1 MIEWT
6 DELKKQFSR
15 SIYFAFVMFV
25 GAPLIYLFMTTETIF
40 QEFSTS
46 GQNDIMFYILLII
59 ALFYPLVIPILEKAF
74 VTAHHK
80 RNDVKNKSKWA
91 MKLQSHSN
99 KRNSTPEKLYFTFF
113 VVKSALVEAS
123 FIFGLLIY
131 IVSGDMTR
139 MLYFYVVGIAWSLV
153 VFPTKSRC
161 EKFLEKVSANA
172 IV

>member
-6 DELKKQFSR
+6 DELKKQFRR

-74 VTAHHK
+74 V
-80 RNDVKNKSKWA
+80 
-91 MKLQSHSN
+91 
-99 KRNSTPEKLYFTFF
+99 
-113 VVKSALVEAS
+113 
-123 FIFGLLIY
+123 
-131 IVSGDMTR
+131 
-139 MLYFYVVGIAWSLV
+139 
-153 VFPTKSRC
+153 
-161 EKFLEKVSANA
+161 
-172 IV
+172 